1 MDCIL
6 PTVEFVLRI
15 LNRAGEPASLG
26 LLNCDVYFAK
36 KPTPSTTMPMITNED
51 YYLKSVQIFVDN
63 ITVGGSPKDAK
74 VLVPLTIDLNNAIYE
89 KLLTLET
96 EDIVF
101 KLKFTGVCFFGSGS
115 VSSNIFYSSRP
126 ELPPPR
132 PEFIVEAS
140 LGVEKW
146 KRMISSYY
154 KKLTW
159 LPISRETYAEL
170 EKLVKEK
177 GYLSF
182 DELIKDLLKKK

>member
-1 MDCIL
+1 
-6 PTVEFVLRI
+6 
-15 LNRAGEPASLG
+15 
-26 LLNCDVYFAK
+26 
-36 KPTPSTTMPMITNED
+36 MPMITNED

-63 ITVGGSPKDAK
+63 ITVEGSKDIK

-96 EDIVF
+96 EDIMF

-115 VSSNIFYSSRP
+115 ISSNIFYSS
-126 ELPPPR
+126 R

-182 DELIKDLLKKK
+182 DELIKDLLKKR